1 MKRRTKYILTR
12 ATMTL
17 LLALFTTVGAW
28 AEITGHGTLNDPYVL
43 NTADDWATFANKNNA
58 DTYWGSNVYV
68 KLSDTW
74 DNSGSAVTTMV
85 GTSGHKFC
93 GTFLGNAK
101 TLTLNL
107 TTDNSEFTAPF
118 RYVDGATIKFLH
130 TAGTV
135 NGGNQKYA
143 TGLIGSSE
151 GTVKI
156 TACRSSVAIS
166 SNRSSESNKD
176 ATHGGFIGVA
186 SGSVTFT
193 NCLFD
198 GSITDAAAT
207 NCGGF
212 VGWRN
217 GSLTFNNCLMA
228 GTMTLSSTSGSATFN
243 RNGSSTLN
251 HCYYKTAYGD
261 VQGTAVGTMTDTEL
275 AAALGSGWE
284 VSGNS
289 VVPITDVK
297 NLGSATVSGIRKNYP
312 YTGSNIAIGY
322 TVTAADGTVLTKGT
336 HYTETISP
344 SPVNA
349 VGSYTLTITGI
360 SPYSGSQTFNFCVS
374 NGVRYLEY
382 DTSDRTYKIGAVPDG
397 ATTVTAT
404 DNYTTNSWGTSGT
417 ETWYVIEGAVTRKY
431 GIKIYGTVNLVLC
444 NGATFSGNNA
454 LILYDNNATLN
465 IYAQTDDAATMGQ
478 LMATGSQTY
487 RPAIGPYDGKTGTTV
502 NIHGGK
508 ITATGG
514 NYTAGIGC
522 AAYSKGGT
530 INIYGGII
538 TAQGGDSAA
547 GIGGG
552 QGSASGTTA
561 VSIYGGQVSATG
573 GQKAAGIG
581 KGNGD
586 SQTVTVFLSW
596 TTSTY
601 DKIYASSYSGTVTI
615 DPAHP
620 FKLSD
625 TSADATTS
633 NIGGKTIVPAQ
644 AVTYAV
650 TFDTGGGSAV
660 SAQGIVSGQTATLP
674 GAPVK
679 QGYRFQKW
687 QLQGSDYDFSTPVTG
702 DITLT
707 AVWTALPDIE
717 YMNTSNV
724 AATLAGTDYY
734 PLEPSQ
740 TTLDGGTWVVVDDA
754 TTFTDRITVKNSVT
768 LILADGKTLTAQKGI
783 SVTAKD
789 NAVLTILAQSG
800 GTGALTVTGV
810 NYDSDACIG
819 GDWASGKYNC
829 GTVSIYG
836 GRITTSGN
844 YTGAGI
850 GGANGYRG
858 GTINILG
865 GQVDVSGGSYCGHA
879 IGYGYQSQTATATI
893 TLGWRNA
900 TDYIMLRPGASGTA
914 CCKGTVTLASNF
926 LLDGTTTKARWTSE
940 SVNNINSQKLVPNTT
955 VQTDWA
961 DIQAVL
967 TAGGTIAL
975 TNDVSSK
982 SGDEVLVVDA
992 GKTATIDLNGH
1003 TLTHNNATGTGDNDN
1018 VIYVR
1023 TENSALTIRSTGS
1036 TGHIAGNLGGISNY
1050 GTLTLTNVAL
1060 SGLGGI
1066 AISNQG
1072 TGTLTLTDVSVTD
1085 NTDGGIDNN
1094 STLNLAGKVTVTGN
1108 TRNSSAH
1115 NVFLNGSSV
1124 ITLTGALT
1132 DDSRIGVG
1140 GANNCAIT
1148 SGANGKA
1155 TLANFISDA
1164 ADEYIC
1170 WTTDGSEVQMNQR
1183 YFINERDGMADLTS
1197 RHQGETMPLRFT
1209 RSFTSGVPS
1218 TICLPFKINTM
1229 TYWDYGTFYT
1239 FVGVDKTTSP
1249 WTVTMEDKKTD
1260 LSDAGTPLLFMPK
1273 QTGSVTFEPF
1283 YIDVSPTIASSYTA
1297 GTTTVGDWTY
1307 KGTFEEVKWTTE
1319 PTGIYGFSAQ
1329 AVADAGIS
1337 QGQFVKVGAY
1347 VRVKPLRCYLEY
1359 QNGSANAARRHA
1371 AASDATATELPKTLN
1386 VRLIGSD
1393 GQQTA
1398 IGTLDTQTGEVT
1410 LGNWYTL
1417 DGTPLSG
1424 KPSAKGI
1431 YINNGKKMVI
1441 K

>member
-1 MKRRTKYILTR
+1 MLTR

-28 AEITGHGTLNDPYVL
+28 AEITGHGTPNDPYVL
-43 NTADDWATFANKNNA
+43 NTAGDWATFANANNA
-58 DTYWGSNVYV
+58 AAYWGSNVYV

-74 DNSGSAVTTMV
+74 DNSASAVTTMV

-93 GTFLGNAK
+93 GTFLGNGK

-107 TTDNSEFTAPF
+107 TTDNSEYTAPF

-143 TGLIGSSE
+143 TGLIGNAK
-151 GTVKI
+151 GMVNI

-166 SNRSSESNKD
+166 SDRSKEDNKD
-176 ATHGGFIGVA
+176 ATHGGFIGVSEGA
-186 SGSVTFT
+186 VTFT

-228 GTMTLSSTSGSATFN
+228 GTMTLSTYSNSATFN
-243 RNGSSTLN
+243 RNSASVLN

-261 VQGTAVGTMTDTEL
+261 VQGTQTSATGSDL
-275 AAALGSGWE
+275 QAQLGSGWE

-289 VVPITDVK
+289 VVPNTDSK
-297 NLGSATVSGIRKNYP
+297 DLTTATVSGIRKTYP

-322 TVTAADGTVLTKGT
+322 TVTAADGMALTKGT

-360 SPYSGSQTFNFCVS
+360 SPYSGSQTFNFSVN
-374 NGVRYLEY
+374 NGIRYLGY
-382 DTSDRTYKIGAVPDG
+382 DTSDRTYKTGAVPDG

-404 DNYTTNSWGTSGT
+404 DNYTTQKWGASGT
-417 ETWYVIEGAVTRKY
+417 ETWYVIEGAVTRNY
-431 GIKIYGTVNLVLC
+431 NIEIYGTVNLVLC

-454 LILYDNNATLN
+454 LSLNNNATLN

-478 LMATGSQTY
+478 MTTTGSETY
-487 RPAIGPYDGKTGTTV
+487 RPAIGPYNGKTGTTV

-522 AAYSKGGT
+522 AAYNSGVT

-538 TAQGGDSAA
+538 TAQGGKSAA

-552 QGSASGTTA
+552 QGSESGTTA

-573 GQKAAGIG
+573 GQNAAGIG
-581 KGNGD
+581 NGNGP
-586 SQTVTVFLSW
+586 QTSTVFLSW
-596 TTSTY
+596 STSTY

-625 TSADATTS
+625 TNADATTS
-633 NIGGKTIVPAQ
+633 NIGGKTIVPAPT
-644 AVTYAV
+644 VTYTV
-650 TFDTGGGSAV
+650 TFDSDGGSAV
-660 SAQGIVSGQTATLP
+660 SSQGIVSGQTATLP
-674 GAPVK
+674 GTPVK

-687 QLQGSDYDFSTPVTG
+687 QLQGSDYDFSTPVTA

-768 LILADGKTLTAQKGI
+768 LILTDGKTLTAQKGI
-783 SVTAKD
+783 SVTAND

-810 NYDSDACIG
+810 NDHTGDACIG
-819 GDWASGKYNC
+819 GDWASGKYDC

-844 YTGAGI
+844 HMGAGI
-850 GGANGYRG
+850 GGASGYRG

-865 GQVDVSGGSYCGHA
+865 GQVDVSGGSYGSHA
-879 IGYGYQSQTATATI
+879 IGYGYQPQTEATATI

-900 TDYIMLRPGASGTA
+900 TDYIMLRPGVSGTA

-967 TAGGTIAL
+967 TAGGTIEL

-982 SGDEVLVVDA
+982 SGDKMLVVPA
-992 GKTATIDLNGH
+992 GKTATIDLCGH
-1003 TLTHNNATGTGDNDN
+1003 TLTHNNATGTGDNN
-1018 VIYVR
+1018 SVIEVR
-1023 TENSALTIRSTGS
+1023 TQTSALTIRSTGS
-1036 TGHIAGNLGGISNY
+1036 TGHIAGNLGGIDNC

-1060 SGLGGI
+1060 SGLSGL
-1066 AISNQG
+1066 ALYNY
-1072 TGTLTLTDVSVTD
+1072 GTLTLTDVSVTD
-1085 NTDGGIDNN
+1085 NTNGGIENY

-1115 NVFLNGSSV
+1115 NVFLGGSGV

-1140 GANNCAIT
+1140 GANDCAIT

-1155 TLANFISDA
+1155 TLANFISDE

-1170 WTTDGSEVQMNQR
+1170 WTTDGSEVQINKY
-1183 YFINERDGMADLTS
+1183 YFINERDGMADLTN
-1197 RHQGETMPLRFT
+1197 RHQGETVPVRFA

-1218 TICLPFKINTM
+1218 TICLPFKINPA
-1229 TYWDYGTFYT
+1229 TYTGYGTCYT
-1239 FVGVDKTTSP
+1239 FVGVNKTTSP
-1249 WTVTMEDKKTD
+1249 WTVTMEETNSY

-1273 QTGSVTFEPF
+1273 QTGSVTFQPF
-1283 YIDVSPTIASSYTA
+1283 DGNPTIASSYTA

-1307 KGTFEEVKWTTE
+1307 KGTYEEVKWTTE

-1359 QNGSANAARRHA
+1359 QNGIANAARRHA

>member
-1 MKRRTKYILTR
+1 MKRRTKFILTR

-28 AEITGHGTLNDPYVL
+28 AEITGHGTPNDPYVL
-43 NTADDWATFANKNNA
+43 NTAGDWATFANESNA
-58 DTYWGSNVYV
+58 ATYWGSNVYV

-74 DNSGSAVTTMV
+74 DNSASAVTTMV
-85 GTSGHKFC
+85 GTSDHKFC
-93 GTFLGNAK
+93 GTFLGNGK

-107 TTDNSEFTAPF
+107 TTDGSEYTAPF

-143 TGLIGSSE
+143 TGLIGNAK
-151 GTVKI
+151 GMVNI

-166 SNRSSESNKD
+166 SNRSNESNKD
-176 ATHGGFIGVA
+176 ATHGGFIGVSEGA
-186 SGSVTFT
+186 VTFT

-198 GSITDAAAT
+198 GSITDTAAT

-228 GTMTLSSTSGSATFN
+228 GTMTLSTYSNSATFN
-243 RNGSSTLN
+243 RNSSSTLN

-261 VQGTAVGTMTDTEL
+261 VQGTQTSATGSDL
-275 AAALGSGWE
+275 QAQLGSGWK

-289 VVPITDVK
+289 VVPIMDVK
-297 NLGSATVSGIRKNYP
+297 NLGIATISGISGFYP
-312 YTGSNIAIGY
+312 YTGSEIAVDY
-322 TVTAADGTVLTKGT
+322 TVTAADGTALTKGT
-336 HYTETISP
+336 HYTETICP
-344 SPVNA
+344 ATVQEK
-349 VGSYTLTITGI
+349 GDYTLIITGT
-360 SPYSGSQTFNFCVS
+360 SPYSGSQTFNFIVDDGLHVTSETTTITNATYRVTGNVTINSRVTINGDVTLIFDAGSSLTVTGGIGVNEGNSLTICGTGMLTTTASGYNASIGGDNNHSAGNITISGCTVNATAAFLGAAIGGGCYGANATQDTGTSTITLNGCV
-374 NGVRYLEY
+374 
-382 DTSDRTYKIGAVPDG
+382 
-397 ATTVTAT
+397 VTAT
-404 DNYTTNSWGTSGT
+404 STSTGPD
-417 ETWYVIEGAVTRKY
+417 V
-431 GIKIYGTVNLVLC
+431 
-444 NGATFSGNNA
+444 
-454 LILYDNNATLN
+454 
-465 IYAQTDDAATMGQ
+465 AA
-478 LMATGSQTY
+478 
-487 RPAIGPYDGKTGTTV
+487 
-502 NIHGGK
+502 
-508 ITATGG
+508 
-514 NYTAGIGC
+514 
-522 AAYSKGGT
+522 
-530 INIYGGII
+530 
-538 TAQGGDSAA
+538 
-547 GIGGG
+547 IGGG
-552 QGSASGTTA
+552 MCDDSHTYNVNINGGQITVNNNGESKRSGYIKGNVNLDWTDFANDFIVADGYNGTFTFKHPFQYDNSGTPTIVTA
-561 VSIYGGQVSATG
+561 E
-573 GQKAAGIG
+573 
-581 KGNGD
+581 
-586 SQTVTVFLSW
+586 
-596 TTSTY
+596 
-601 DKIYASSYSGTVTI
+601 
-615 DPAHP
+615 
-620 FKLSD
+620 
-625 TSADATTS
+625 
-633 NIGGKTIVPAQ
+633 NIGSLGGKRLTPYTAQ
-644 AVTYAV
+644 TYTV
-650 TFDTGGGSAV
+650 TFDTGEGATTVATQTLPEGF
-660 SAQGIVSGQTATLP
+660 TATRPDDPLRT
-674 GAPVK
+674 
-679 QGYRFQKW
+679 GYRFTGWKS
-687 QLQGSDYDFSTPVTG
+687 GSTAYDFTATVTANL
-702 DITLT
+702 TLT
-707 AVWTALPDIE
+707 AEWETVSAISYINTEGQTVSGFTQYIALE
-717 YMNTSNV
+717 
-724 AATLAGTDYY
+724 AGH
-734 PLEPSQ
+734 
-740 TTLDGGTWVVVDDA
+740 TTLDGNVCPTWVVDA
-754 TTFTDRITVKNSVT
+754 DLTQSSRITVKNSVT
-768 LILADGKTLTAQKGI
+768 LILTDGKTLTAQKGI
-783 SVTAKD
+783 SVTAND
-789 NAVLTILAQSG
+789 NAALTILAQSG

-810 NYDSDACIG
+810 NNHTGDACIG

-844 YTGAGI
+844 HMGAGI
-850 GGANGYRG
+850 GGANGYQG

-865 GQVDVSGGSYCGHA
+865 GQVDVSGGSYGGHA
-879 IGYGYQSQTATATI
+879 IGYGYLAKTATATI

-900 TDYIMLRPGASGTA
+900 TDYIMLRPGVSGTA

-967 TAGGTIAL
+967 TAGGTIEL

-982 SGDEVLVVDA
+982 SGDEMLVVGA

-1003 TLTHNNATGTGDNDN
+1003 TLTHNNATGTGDNN
-1018 VIYVR
+1018 SVIEVR
-1023 TENSALTIRSTGS
+1023 TQTSALTIRSTGS
-1036 TGHIAGNLGGISNY
+1036 TGHIAGNLDGIYNC
-1050 GTLTLTNVAL
+1050 GTLTLTNVAI
-1060 SGLGGI
+1060 SGLGGL
-1066 AISNQG
+1066 AIYNHG

-1085 NTDGGIDNN
+1085 NTHGGIENYG
-1094 STLNLAGKVTVTGN
+1094 TLNLAGKVTVTGN
-1108 TRNSSAH
+1108 TLNSSAC
-1115 NVFLNGSSV
+1115 NVFLASSSV
-1124 ITLTGALT
+1124 ITLTGAL
-1132 DDSRIGVG
+1132 DSDSRIGVG
-1140 GANNCAIT
+1140 GANDYAIT

-1155 TLANFISDA
+1155 TLANFISDEA
-1164 ADEYIC
+1164 HEYIC
-1170 WTTDGSEVQMNQR
+1170 WTTDGSEVQMNRR

-1197 RHQGETMPLRFT
+1197 RHQGETVPVRFA

-1218 TICLPFKINTM
+1218 TICLPFKINPA
-1229 TYWDYGTFYT
+1229 TYTNYGTFYT
-1239 FVGVDKTTSP
+1239 FEGVDKTTSP
-1249 WTVTMEDKKTD
+1249 WTVTMEETNSY

-1283 YIDVSPTIASSYTA
+1283 DGSPTIASSYTA
-1297 GTTTVGDWTY
+1297 GTTTMGDWTY
-1307 KGTFEEVKWTTE
+1307 KGTYEEVKWTTE

-1359 QNGSANAARRHA
+1359 QNGIANAARRHA

>member
-1 MKRRTKYILTR
+1 
-12 ATMTL
+12 MTL

-28 AEITGHGTLNDPYVL
+28 AEITGHGTPNDPYVL
-43 NTADDWATFANKNNA
+43 NTAGDWATFANENNA
-58 DTYWGSNVYV
+58 ATYWGSNVYV

-74 DNSGSAVTTMV
+74 DNSASAVTTMV
-85 GTSGHKFC
+85 GTSDHKFC
-93 GTFLGNAK
+93 GTFLGNGK

-107 TTDNSEFTAPF
+107 TTDNSEYTAPF
-118 RYVDGATIKFLH
+118 RYVDGATINFLH

-151 GTVKI
+151 GTVNI

-166 SNRSSESNKD
+166 SDRSSESNKD

-228 GTMTLSSTSGSATFN
+228 GTMTLSTYSGSATFN
-243 RNGSSTLN
+243 RNSSSTLN

-261 VQGTAVGTMTDTEL
+261 VQGTQTSATGSGL
-275 AAALGSGWE
+275 QAQLGSGWE

-289 VVPITDVK
+289 VVPI
-297 NLGSATVSGIRKNYP
+297 NGIR
-312 YTGSNIAIGY
+312 
-322 TVTAADGTVLTKGT
+322 
-336 HYTETISP
+336 
-344 SPVNA
+344 
-349 VGSYTLTITGI
+349 
-360 SPYSGSQTFNFCVS
+360 
-374 NGVRYLEY
+374 YLKY
-382 DTSDRTYKIGAVPDG
+382 DTSDRTYKTGAVPDG

-404 DNYTTNSWGTSGT
+404 DNYTTDIWGTSGT

-478 LMATGSQTY
+478 MTTTGSETY
-487 RPAIGPYDGKTGTTV
+487 RPAIGPYDNRTGTTV

-508 ITATGG
+508 ISATGG
-514 NYTAGIGC
+514 DATAGIGC
-522 AAYSKGGT
+522 AAYSGGGT

-538 TAQGGDSAA
+538 TAQGGKYAA

-573 GQKAAGIG
+573 GQNAAGIG

-596 TTSTY
+596 STSTY

-633 NIGGKTIVPAQ
+633 NIGGKTIVPAPT
-644 AVTYAV
+644 VTYTV
-650 TFDTGGGSAV
+650 TFDSDGGSAV
-660 SAQGIVSGQTATLP
+660 SSQGIVSGQTATLP

-687 QLQGSDYDFSTPVTG
+687 QLQGSDYDFSTPVTA

-768 LILADGKTLTAQKGI
+768 LILTDGKTLTAQKGI
-783 SVTAKD
+783 SVTAND

-810 NYDSDACIG
+810 NQSSDACIG
-819 GDWASGKYNC
+819 GDFANKKYHC

-844 YTGAGI
+844 YMGAGI
-850 GGANGYRG
+850 GGANGFRG

-865 GQVDVSGGSYCGHA
+865 GQVDVSGGSYGHA

-900 TDYIMLRPGASGTA
+900 TDYIMLRPGESGTA

-982 SGDEVLVVDA
+982 SGDEVLVVGA

-1003 TLTHNNATGTGDNDN
+1003 TLTHNNATGTGDNRN

-1036 TGHIAGNLGGISNY
+1036 TGHIAGNLRGINNY

-1060 SGLGGI
+1060 SGLGGL
-1066 AISNQG
+1066 AISNY
-1072 TGTLTLTDVSVTD
+1072 GTLTLTDVSVTG
-1085 NTDGGIDNN
+1085 NTDGGINN
-1094 STLNLAGKVTVTGN
+1094 SSTLNLAGKVTVTGN
-1108 TRNSSAH
+1108 TLNSSAC
-1115 NVFLNGSSV
+1115 NVFLASSSV
-1124 ITLTGALT
+1124 ITLTGTL
-1132 DDSRIGVG
+1132 DSDSRIGVG
-1140 GANNCAIT
+1140 GANDRAIT

-1164 ADEYIC
+1164 AHEYIC

-1197 RHQGETMPLRFT
+1197 RHQGETVPVRFT

-1218 TICLPFKINTM
+1218 TICLPFMINPM
-1229 TYWDYGTFYT
+1229 TDWDYGTFYT

-1260 LSDAGTPLLFMPK
+1260 LLDAGTPLLFMPK
-1273 QTGSVTFEPF
+1273 QTGSVTFKPN
-1283 YIDVSPTIASSYTA
+1283 DVSPTIASSYTA
-1297 GTTTVGDWTY
+1297 GTTTEGDWTY
-1307 KGTFEEVKWTTE
+1307 KGTYEEVKWTTE

>member
-1 MKRRTKYILTR
+1 
-12 ATMTL
+12 MTL

-28 AEITGHGTLNDPYVL
+28 AEITGHGTPNDPYVL
-43 NTADDWATFANKNNA
+43 NTAGDWATFANANNA
-58 DTYWGSNVYV
+58 ATYWGSNVYV

-74 DNSGSAVTTMV
+74 DNSASAVTTMV
-85 GTSGHKFC
+85 GTSDHKFC
-93 GTFLGNAK
+93 GTFLGNGK

-107 TTDNSEFTAPF
+107 TTDGSEFTAPF
-118 RYVDGATIKFLH
+118 RYVDGATINFLH

-151 GTVKI
+151 GTVNI

-166 SNRSSESNKD
+166 SDRSSASNKD
-176 ATHGGFIGVA
+176 ATHGGFIGVSEGA
-186 SGSVTFT
+186 VTFT

-228 GTMTLSSTSGSATFN
+228 GTMTLSTYSGSATFN

-251 HCYYKTAYGD
+251 NCYYKTAYGD

-289 VVPITDVK
+289 VVPI
-297 NLGSATVSGIRKNYP
+297 NGIR
-312 YTGSNIAIGY
+312 
-322 TVTAADGTVLTKGT
+322 
-336 HYTETISP
+336 
-344 SPVNA
+344 
-349 VGSYTLTITGI
+349 
-360 SPYSGSQTFNFCVS
+360 
-374 NGVRYLEY
+374 YLKY

-404 DNYTTNSWGTSGT
+404 DNYTTNKWGASDT
-417 ETWYVIEGAVTRKY
+417 ETWYVIEGAVTRAY
-431 GIKIYGTVNLVLC
+431 DIKIYGTVNLVLC
-444 NGATFSGNNA
+444 NGATFSGSSALNSG

-478 LMATGSQTY
+478 MTTMGSQSDY
-487 RPAIGPYDGKTGTTV
+487 PAIGPYTGKTGTTV

-522 AAYSKGGT
+522 AAYSSGGT

-552 QGSASGTTA
+552 QGWANGTTA

-573 GQKAAGIG
+573 GQNAAGIG
-581 KGNGD
+581 KGDG
-586 SQTVTVFLSW
+586 SQTSTVFLSW
-596 TTSTY
+596 SNSTY
-601 DKIYASSYSGTVTI
+601 DKIYASSYGGTVTI

-633 NIGGKTIVPAQ
+633 NIGGKTIVPAPT
-644 AVTYAV
+644 VTYTV
-650 TFDTGGGSAV
+650 TFDSDGGSAV
-660 SAQGIVSGQTATLP
+660 SSQGIVSGQTATQP

-687 QLQGSDYDFSTPVTG
+687 QLQGSDYDFSTPVTAN
-702 DITLT
+702 ITLT

-740 TTLDGGTWVVVDDA
+740 TTLDGGTWVVMDDA

-768 LILADGKTLTAQKGI
+768 LILTDGKTLTAQKGI
-783 SVTAKD
+783 SVTAND

-810 NYDSDACIG
+810 NDHTGDACIG

-844 YTGAGI
+844 YMGAGI
-850 GGANGYRG
+850 GGANGARG

-865 GQVDVSGGSYCGHA
+865 GQVDVSGSSHSGHA
-879 IGYGYQSQTATATI
+879 IGYGYHPQTEATATI

-900 TDYIMLRPGASGTA
+900 TDYIMLRPGAGASSTA

-961 DIQAVL
+961 DIQAVF
-967 TAGGTIAL
+967 TAGGTIEL
-975 TNDVSSK
+975 TNDVSSM
-982 SGDEVLVVDA
+982 SGDGVLIVGA
-992 GKTATIDLNGH
+992 GKTVTIDLNGH
-1003 TLTHNNATGTGDNDN
+1003 TLTHNNATDTGDDCN
-1018 VIYVR
+1018 VIYV
-1023 TENSALTIRSTGS
+1023 TESSALTIRSTGS
-1036 TGHIAGNLGGISNY
+1036 TGHIAGNLGGIYNC

-1060 SGLGGI
+1060 SGLSGL
-1066 AISNQG
+1066 AINNNIS
-1072 TGTLTLTDVSVTD
+1072 GTLTLTDVSVTD
-1085 NTDGGIDNN
+1085 NTYGGIVNY

-1108 TRNSSAH
+1108 TRNASAH
-1115 NVFLNGSSV
+1115 NVFLDGGV

-1140 GANNCAIT
+1140 GPNNCAIT

-1155 TLANFISDA
+1155 TLANFISDE
-1164 ADEYIC
+1164 ADKYIC

-1197 RHQGETMPLRFT
+1197 RHQGETVPLRFT

-1218 TICLPFKINTM
+1218 TICLPFNINTM
-1229 TYWDYGTFYT
+1229 TYREYGTFYA

-1249 WTVTMEDKKTD
+1249 WTVTMEDTSSD
-1260 LSDAGTPLLFMPK
+1260 FPDAGTPLLFMPK

-1283 YIDVSPTIASSYTA
+1283 DDGSTPTPTIASSYTA

-1307 KGTFEEVKWTTE
+1307 KGTYEEVKWTTE

>member
-1 MKRRTKYILTR
+1 
-12 ATMTL
+12 MTL

-28 AEITGHGTLNDPYVL
+28 AEITGHGTPNDPYVL
-43 NTADDWATFANKNNA
+43 NTAGDWATFANENNA
-58 DTYWGSNVYV
+58 ATYWGSNVYV

-74 DNSGSAVTTMV
+74 DNSASAVTTMV
-85 GTSGHKFC
+85 GTSDHKFR
-93 GTFLGNAK
+93 GTFLGNGK

-107 TTDNSEFTAPF
+107 TTDGSEYTAPF
-118 RYVDGATIKFLH
+118 RYVDGATINFLH

-151 GTVKI
+151 GMVNI

-228 GTMTLSSTSGSATFN
+228 GMMTLSTYSGSATFN
-243 RNGSSTLN
+243 RNSSSTLN

-261 VQGTAVGTMTDTEL
+261 VQGTQTSATGSGL
-275 AAALGSGWE
+275 QAQLGSGWE

-289 VVPITDVK
+289 VVPTTDVK
-297 NLGSATVSGIRKNYP
+297 NLDIATVSGIRKTYP
-312 YTGSNIAIGY
+312 YTGSNIAIDY
-322 TVTAADGTVLTKGT
+322 TVTATDGTTLTKGT

-360 SPYSGSQTFNFCVS
+360 SPYSGSQTFNFCVN
-374 NGVRYLEY
+374 NGIRYLEY
-382 DTSDRTYKIGAVPDG
+382 DTSDRTYKTGAVPDG

-404 DNYTTNSWGTSGT
+404 DNYTTDIWGTSGT

-478 LMATGSQTY
+478 MTTTGSETY
-487 RPAIGPYDGKTGTTV
+487 RPAIGPYDNRTGTTV

-508 ITATGG
+508 ISATGG
-514 NYTAGIGC
+514 DATAGIGC
-522 AAYSKGGT
+522 AAYSGGGT

-538 TAQGGDSAA
+538 TAQGGKYAA

-573 GQKAAGIG
+573 GQNAAGIG

-596 TTSTY
+596 STSTY

-633 NIGGKTIVPAQ
+633 NIGGKTIVPAPT
-644 AVTYAV
+644 VTYAV
-650 TFDTGGGSAV
+650 TFDSDGGSAV
-660 SAQGIVSGQTATLP
+660 SSQGIISGQTATLP

-687 QLQGSDYDFSTPVTG
+687 QLQGSDYDFSTPVTA

-768 LILADGKTLTAQKGI
+768 LILTDGKTLTAQKGI
-783 SVTAKD
+783 SVTAND
-789 NAVLTILAQSG
+789 NAALTILAQSG

-810 NYDSDACIG
+810 NDHTGDACIG
-819 GDWASGKYNC
+819 GDWASGKYHC

-844 YTGAGI
+844 YMGAGI
-850 GGANGYRG
+850 GGANGFRG

-865 GQVDVSGGSYCGHA
+865 GQVDVSGGSYGHA
-879 IGYGYQSQTATATI
+879 IGYGYPSQTATATATI

-982 SGDEVLVVDA
+982 SGDEVLVVGA

-1003 TLTHNNATGTGDNDN
+1003 TLTHNNATGTGDNRN

-1036 TGHIAGNLGGISNY
+1036 TGHIAGNLGGINNY

-1060 SGLGGI
+1060 SGLGGL
-1066 AISNQG
+1066 AIYNHG
-1072 TGTLTLTDVSVTD
+1072 TGTLTLTDVSVTG
-1085 NTDGGIDNN
+1085 NTDGGINN
-1094 STLNLAGKVTVTGN
+1094 SSTLNLAGKVTVTGN
-1108 TRNSSAH
+1108 TLNSSAC
-1115 NVFLNGSSV
+1115 NVFLANSSV
-1124 ITLTGALT
+1124 ITLTGAL
-1132 DDSRIGVG
+1132 DSDSRIGVG
-1140 GANNCAIT
+1140 GANNRAIT

-1170 WTTDGSEVQMNQR
+1170 WTTDGSEVQMNQQ

-1197 RHQGETMPLRFT
+1197 RHQGETVPVRFT

-1218 TICLPFKINTM
+1218 TICLPFMINPM

-1249 WTVTMEDKKTD
+1249 WTVTMEDKKKD
-1260 LSDAGTPLLFMPK
+1260 LLDAGTPLLFMPK
-1273 QTGSVTFEPF
+1273 QTGSVTFKPN
-1283 YIDVSPTIASSYTA
+1283 DVSPTIASSYTA
-1297 GTTTVGDWTY
+1297 GTTTEGDWTY
-1307 KGTFEEVKWTTE
+1307 KGTYEEVKWTTE

-1359 QNGSANAARRHA
+1359 QNGIANARRHA

>member
-1 MKRRTKYILTR
+1 
-12 ATMTL
+12 MTL

-28 AEITGHGTLNDPYVL
+28 AEITGHGTPNDPYVL
-43 NTADDWATFANKNNA
+43 NTAGDWATFANANNA
-58 DTYWGSNVYV
+58 ATYWGSNVYV

-74 DNSGSAVTTMV
+74 DNSASAVTTMV
-85 GTSGHKFC
+85 GTSNQKFC
-93 GTFLGNAK
+93 GTFLGNGK

-107 TTDNSEFTAPF
+107 TTDGSENTAPF
-118 RYVDGATIKFLH
+118 RYVDGATINFLH

-143 TGLIGSSE
+143 TGLIGNAK
-151 GTVKI
+151 GMVNI

-176 ATHGGFIGVA
+176 ATHGGFIGVSEGA
-186 SGSVTFT
+186 VTFT

-198 GSITDAAAT
+198 GSITDTAAT

-228 GTMTLSSTSGSATFN
+228 GTMTLSTYSNSATFN
-243 RNGSSTLN
+243 RNSSSTLS

-261 VQGTAVGTMTDTEL
+261 VQGTQTSATGSDL
-275 AAALGSGWE
+275 QAQLGSGWK

-289 VVPITDVK
+289 VVPNTDSK
-297 NLGSATVSGIRKNYP
+297 NLTNATVSGIRKTYP

-322 TVTAADGTVLTKGT
+322 TVTAADGMVLTKGT

-374 NGVRYLEY
+374 NGIRYLEY
-382 DTSDRTYKIGAVPDG
+382 DTADRTYKTGAVPDG

-404 DNYTTNSWGTSGT
+404 DNYTTTIWGTSGT
-417 ETWYVIEGAVTRKY
+417 ETWYVIEGAVTRKND
-431 GIKIYGTVNLVLC
+431 IKIYGTVNLVLC
-444 NGATFSGNNA
+444 NGATFSGSSALNSG

-478 LMATGSQTY
+478 LTTMGSQSDY
-487 RPAIGPYDGKTGTTV
+487 PAIGPYKGKTGTTV

-508 ITATGG
+508 ISATGG
-514 NYTAGIGC
+514 NYTAGIGGV
-522 AAYSKGGT
+522 AYSSGGT

-538 TAQGGDSAA
+538 TAQGGNSAA

-552 QGSASGTTA
+552 QGGASGTTA

-573 GQKAAGIG
+573 GQNAAGIG
-581 KGNGD
+581 KGDGK
-586 SQTVTVFLSW
+586 QTVTVFLSW
-596 TTSTY
+596 STSTY
-601 DKIYASSYSGTVTI
+601 DKIYASSYSGTVAI

-625 TSADATTS
+625 TNADATTS
-633 NIGGKTIVPAQ
+633 NIGGKTIVPAPT
-644 AVTYAV
+644 VTYAV
-650 TFDTGGGSAV
+650 TFDSDGGSAI
-660 SAQGIVSGQTATLP
+660 SSQGIVSGQTATLP

-687 QLQGSDYDFSTPVTG
+687 QLQGSDYDFSTPVTA

-768 LILADGKTLTAQKGI
+768 LILTDGKTLTAQKGI

-789 NAVLTILAQSG
+789 NAALTILAQSG

-810 NYDSDACIG
+810 NDQSSDACIG
-819 GDWASGKYNC
+819 GDWASGGYNC

-844 YTGAGI
+844 YMGAGI
-850 GGANGYRG
+850 GGANGARG

-865 GQVDVSGGSYCGHA
+865 GQVDVSGGSYDGHA
-879 IGYGYQSQTATATI
+879 IGYGYCQTEATATI

-967 TAGGTIAL
+967 TAGGTIEL

-982 SGDEVLVVDA
+982 SGDEVLVVGA
-992 GKTATIDLNGH
+992 GKTVTIDLNGH
-1003 TLTHNNATGTGDNDN
+1003 TLTHNNATGTGDNCD

-1036 TGHIAGNLGGISNY
+1036 TGHIAGNLGGIDNY

-1060 SGLGGI
+1060 SGLGGL
-1066 AISNQG
+1066 AITNHG
-1072 TGTLTLTDVSVTD
+1072 TGTLTLTDVSVTG
-1085 NTDGGIDNN
+1085 NTDGGINN
-1094 STLNLAGKVTVTGN
+1094 YSTLNLAGKVTITGN
-1108 TRNSSAH
+1108 TRKSSAR
-1115 NVFLNGSSV
+1115 NVFLASSSV

-1140 GANNCAIT
+1140 GANDYAIT

-1155 TLANFISDA
+1155 TLANFISDEA
-1164 ADEYIC
+1164 HEYIC

-1197 RHQGETMPLRFT
+1197 RHQGETVPVRFT

-1218 TICLPFKINTM
+1218 TICLPFEINSS
-1229 TYWDYGTFYT
+1229 TYEDYGTFYT

-1249 WTVTMEDKKTD
+1249 WTVTMEKTN

-1273 QTGSVTFEPF
+1273 QTGSVTFEPL
-1283 YIDVSPTIASSYTA
+1283 DVSPTIASSYTA

-1307 KGTFEEVKWTTE
+1307 KGTYEEVKWTTE

-1359 QNGSANAARRHA
+1359 QNGIANARRHA
-1371 AASDATATELPKTLN
+1371 ATSDATATELPKTLN

>member
-1 MKRRTKYILTR
+1 
-12 ATMTL
+12 MTL
-17 LLALFTTVGAW
+17 LLALFTTVEAW
-28 AEITGHGTLNDPYVL
+28 AEITGHGTPNDPYVL
-43 NTADDWATFANKNNA
+43 NTAGDWATFANENNA
-58 DTYWGSNVYV
+58 TAYWGSNVYV

-74 DNSGSAVTTMV
+74 DNSASAVTTMV
-85 GTSGHKFC
+85 GTSDHKFC
-93 GTFLGNAK
+93 GTFLGNGK

-107 TTDNSEFTAPF
+107 TTDGSEYTAPF

-143 TGLIGSSE
+143 TGLIGNAK
-151 GTVKI
+151 GMVNI

-166 SNRSSESNKD
+166 SDRSNESNKD
-176 ATHGGFIGVA
+176 ATHGGFIGVSEGA
-186 SGSVTFT
+186 VTFT

-198 GSITDAAAT
+198 GSITDTAAT

-228 GTMTLSSTSGSATFN
+228 GTMTLSNYSNSATFN
-243 RNGSSTLN
+243 RNSSSTLN

-261 VQGTAVGTMTDTEL
+261 VQGTQTSATGSDL
-275 AAALGSGWE
+275 QAQLGSGWK

-297 NLGSATVSGIRKNYP
+297 NLGIATVSGIRKTYP
-312 YTGSNIAIGY
+312 YTGSNIAIDY
-322 TVTAADGTVLTKGT
+322 TVTAADGMALTKGT

-374 NGVRYLEY
+374 NGIRYLEY
-382 DTSDRTYKIGAVPDG
+382 DTADRTYKIGAVPDG

-404 DNYTTNSWGTSGT
+404 DNYTTDIWGTSGT

-444 NGATFSGNNA
+444 NGATFSGSSA
-454 LILYDNNATLN
+454 LILDDNATLN

-478 LMATGSQTY
+478 MTTTGSQSD
-487 RPAIGPYDGKTGTTV
+487 RPAIGPNYKKTGTTV

-508 ITATGG
+508 ISATGG
-514 NYTAGIGC
+514 NYTAGIGG
-522 AAYSKGGT
+522 AAYSCGGT

-552 QGSASGTTA
+552 QGGASGTTA

-573 GQKAAGIG
+573 GQEAAGIG
-581 KGNGD
+581 KGDG

-596 TTSTY
+596 STSTY

-625 TSADATTS
+625 TSANATTS
-633 NIGGKTIVPAQ
+633 NIGGKTIVPAPT
-644 AVTYAV
+644 VTYTV
-650 TFDTGGGSAV
+650 TFDSDGGSAV
-660 SAQGIVSGQTATLP
+660 SSQGIVSGQTATLP

-740 TTLDGGTWVVVDDA
+740 TTLDGGTWVVMDDA

-768 LILADGKTLTAQKGI
+768 LILTDGKTLTAQKGI

-789 NAVLTILAQSG
+789 NAALTILAQSG

-810 NYDSDACIG
+810 NQSSDACIG
-819 GDWASGKYNC
+819 GDWASGGYHC

-836 GRITTSGN
+836 GRITISGN
-844 YTGAGI
+844 YMGAGI
-850 GGANGYRG
+850 GGANGARG

-865 GQVDVSGGSYCGHA
+865 GQVDVSGSSQGGHA
-879 IGYGYQSQTATATI
+879 IGYGYSQTSTSTATI

-967 TAGGTIAL
+967 TAGGTIEL

-982 SGDEVLVVDA
+982 SGDEVLVVGA
-992 GKTATIDLNGH
+992 GKTVTIDLNGH
-1003 TLTHNNATGTGDNDN
+1003 TLTHNNATGTGDNCD

-1036 TGHIAGNLGGISNY
+1036 TGHIAGNLGGIDNY

-1060 SGLGGI
+1060 SGLGGL
-1066 AISNQG
+1066 AITNHG
-1072 TGTLTLTDVSVTD
+1072 TGTLTLTDVSVTG
-1085 NTDGGIDNN
+1085 NTDGGINN
-1094 STLNLAGKVTVTGN
+1094 YSTLNLAGKVTITGN
-1108 TRNSSAH
+1108 TRKSSAR
-1115 NVFLNGSSV
+1115 NVFLASSSV
-1124 ITLTGALT
+1124 ITLTGAL
-1132 DDSRIGVG
+1132 DSDSRIGVG
-1140 GANNCAIT
+1140 GANDYAIT

-1155 TLANFISDA
+1155 TLANFISDE

-1197 RHQGETMPLRFT
+1197 RHQGETVPVRFT

-1218 TICLPFKINTM
+1218 TICLPFIINTS
-1229 TYWDYGTFYT
+1229 TYEDYGTFYT
-1239 FVGVDKTTSP
+1239 FVGVDKTTNP
-1249 WTVTMEDKKTD
+1249 WTVTMENKDFP
-1260 LSDAGTPLLFMPK
+1260 DAGTPLLFMPK
-1273 QTGSVTFEPF
+1273 QTGSVTFEP
-1283 YIDVSPTIASSYTA
+1283 YDVNPTIASSYTA

-1307 KGTFEEVKWTTE
+1307 KGTYEEVKWTTE

-1359 QNGSANAARRHA
+1359 QNGIANARRHA

>member
-1 MKRRTKYILTR
+1 
-12 ATMTL
+12 MTL

-28 AEITGHGTLNDPYVL
+28 AEITGHGTPNDPYVL
-43 NTADDWATFANKNNA
+43 NTAGDWATFANESNA
-58 DTYWGSNVYV
+58 VTYWGSNVYV

-74 DNSGSAVTTMV
+74 DNSASAVTTMV
-85 GTSGHKFC
+85 GTSDHKFR
-93 GTFLGNAK
+93 GTFLGNGK

-107 TTDNSEFTAPF
+107 TTDGSEYTAPF
-118 RYVDGATIKFLH
+118 RYVDGATINFLH

-151 GTVKI
+151 GTVNI

-166 SNRSSESNKD
+166 SDRSKEDNKD
-176 ATHGGFIGVA
+176 ATHGGFIGVS

-198 GSITDAAAT
+198 GSITDATAT

-228 GTMTLSSTSGSATFN
+228 GTMTLSTYSGSATFN
-243 RNGSSTLN
+243 RNGSSALN

-261 VQGTAVGTMTDTEL
+261 VQGTQTSATGSDL
-275 AAALGSGWE
+275 QAQLGSGWKI
-284 VSGNS
+284 SGNS

-297 NLGSATVSGIRKNYP
+297 NLGIATVSGIRKTYP
-312 YTGSNIAIGY
+312 YTGSNIAIDY
-322 TVTAADGTVLTKGT
+322 TVTAADGTALTKGT

-374 NGVRYLEY
+374 NGIRYLEY

-431 GIKIYGTVNLVLC
+431 DIKIYGTVNLVLC
-444 NGATFSGNNA
+444 NGATFSGSSALNSG

-478 LMATGSQTY
+478 LTTMGSQSDY
-487 RPAIGPYDGKTGTTV
+487 PAIGPYNGKTGTTV

-508 ITATGG
+508 ISATGG

-522 AAYSKGGT
+522 AAYNSGVT

-538 TAQGGDSAA
+538 TAQGGKSAA

-573 GQKAAGIG
+573 GQNAAGIG
-581 KGNGD
+581 NGNGP
-586 SQTVTVFLSW
+586 QTSTVFLSW
-596 TTSTY
+596 STSTY
-601 DKIYASSYSGTVTI
+601 DKIYASSYGGTVTI

-625 TSADATTS
+625 TNADATTS
-633 NIGGKTIVPAQ
+633 NIGGKTIVPAPT
-644 AVTYAV
+644 VTYTV
-650 TFDTGGGSAV
+650 TFDSDGGSAV
-660 SAQGIVSGQTATLP
+660 SSQGIVSGQTATLP
-674 GAPVK
+674 GTPVK

-740 TTLDGGTWVVVDDA
+740 TTLDGGTWVVMDDA

-768 LILADGKTLTAQKGI
+768 LILTDGKTLTAQKGI
-783 SVTAKD
+783 SVTAND

-810 NYDSDACIG
+810 NQSSDACIG
-819 GDWASGKYNC
+819 GDWASGGYHC

-844 YTGAGI
+844 HMGAGI
-850 GGANGYRG
+850 GGANGSRG

-865 GQVDVSGGSYCGHA
+865 GQVDVSGSSHGGHA
-879 IGYGYQSQTATATI
+879 IGYGYSQTSTSTATI

-967 TAGGTIAL
+967 TAGGTIEL

-982 SGDEVLVVDA
+982 SGDEVLIVGT
-992 GKTATIDLNGH
+992 GKTVTIDLNGH
-1003 TLTHNNATGTGDNDN
+1003 TLTHNNATGTGDNN
-1018 VIYVR
+1018 SVIEVR
-1023 TENSALTIRSTGS
+1023 TQTSALTIRSTGS
-1036 TGHIAGNLGGISNY
+1036 TGHIAGNLGGIYNC

-1060 SGLGGI
+1060 SGLSGL
-1066 AISNQG
+1066 AINNNIG
-1072 TGTLTLTDVSVTD
+1072 GTLTMTDVSVTD
-1085 NTDGGIDNN
+1085 NTDGGIYNLG
-1094 STLNLAGKVTVTGN
+1094 SLNLAGKVTVTGN
-1108 TRNSSAH
+1108 TRNSSAY
-1115 NVFLNGSSV
+1115 NVFLERSRV
-1124 ITLTGALT
+1124 ITLTGAL
-1132 DDSRIGVG
+1132 DSDSRIGVG
-1140 GANNCAIT
+1140 GTNNRAIT

-1155 TLANFISDA
+1155 TLANFIRDE

-1197 RHQGETMPLRFT
+1197 RHQGETVPVRFA

-1218 TICLPFKINTM
+1218 TICLPFKINPS
-1229 TYWDYGTFYT
+1229 TYEDYGTFYT
-1239 FVGVDKTTSP
+1239 FVEVDKTTSP
-1249 WTVTMEDKKTD
+1249 WTVTMEDTNQRSG

-1273 QTGSVTFEPF
+1273 QTGSVTFEPNGGN
-1283 YIDVSPTIASSYTA
+1283 PTIASSYTA
-1297 GTTTVGDWTY
+1297 GTTTEGDWTY
-1307 KGTFEEVKWTTE
+1307 KGTYEEVKWTTE
-1319 PTGIYGFSAQ
+1319 PTGIYGFSVQ

-1359 QNGSANAARRHA
+1359 QNGIANARRHA

>member
-1 MKRRTKYILTR
+1 
-12 ATMTL
+12 MTL

-28 AEITGHGTLNDPYVL
+28 AEITGHGTPNDPYVL
-43 NTADDWATFANKNNA
+43 NTAGDWATFANENNA
-58 DTYWGSNVYV
+58 ATYWGSNVYV

-74 DNSGSAVTTMV
+74 DNSASAVTTMV
-85 GTSGHKFC
+85 GTSDHKFC
-93 GTFLGNAK
+93 GTFLGNGK

-107 TTDNSEFTAPF
+107 TTDGSEYTAPF
-118 RYVDGATIKFLH
+118 RYVDGATINFLH

-151 GTVKI
+151 GTVNI

-166 SNRSSESNKD
+166 SDRSKEDNKD

-228 GTMTLSSTSGSATFN
+228 GTMTLSTYSGSATFN
-243 RNGSSTLN
+243 RNSSSALN

-261 VQGTAVGTMTDTEL
+261 VQGTQTSATGSDL
-275 AAALGSGWE
+275 QAQLGSGWE

-297 NLGSATVSGIRKNYP
+297 NLGIATVRGIRKTYP
-312 YTGSNIAIGY
+312 YTGSNIAIDY
-322 TVTAADGTVLTKGT
+322 TVTAADGTALTKGT

-374 NGVRYLEY
+374 NGIRYLEY
-382 DTSDRTYKIGAVPDG
+382 DTADRTYKIGAVPDG

-404 DNYTTNSWGTSGT
+404 DNYTTDIWGTSGT

-444 NGATFSGNNA
+444 NGATFSGSSALNSG

-478 LMATGSQTY
+478 MTTAGSGTS
-487 RPAIGPYDGKTGTTV
+487 RPAIGPYSGKTGTTV

-508 ITATGG
+508 ISATGG
-514 NYTAGIGC
+514 NYTAGIGGT
-522 AAYSKGGT
+522 AYSSGGT

-538 TAQGGDSAA
+538 TAQGGESAA

-552 QGSASGTTA
+552 QGGASGTTA

-573 GQKAAGIG
+573 GQNAAGIG
-581 KGNGD
+581 KGDG

-596 TTSTY
+596 STSTY
-601 DKIYASSYSGTVTI
+601 DKIYASSYGGTVTI

-633 NIGGKTIVPAQ
+633 NIGGKTIVPAPT
-644 AVTYAV
+644 VTYTV
-650 TFDTGGGSAV
+650 TFDSDGGSAV
-660 SAQGIVSGQTATLP
+660 SSQGIVSGQTATLP

-702 DITLT
+702 HITLT

-724 AATLAGTDYY
+724 TATLAGTDYY

-740 TTLDGGTWVVVDDA
+740 TTLDGGTWVVMDDA

-768 LILADGKTLTAQKGI
+768 LILTDGKTLTAQKGI

-789 NAVLTILAQSG
+789 NAALTILAQSG

-810 NYDSDACIG
+810 NDHSSDACIG
-819 GDWASGKYNC
+819 GDFASGKYNC

-844 YTGAGI
+844 YMGAGI
-850 GGANGYRG
+850 GGANGAWG

-865 GQVDVSGGSYCGHA
+865 GQVDVSGGSYGHA
-879 IGYGYQSQTATATI
+879 IGYGYCKTEATATI

-900 TDYIMLRPGASGTA
+900 TDYIMLHPGANGTA

-967 TAGGTIAL
+967 TAGGTIEL

-982 SGDEVLVVDA
+982 SGDEVLVVGA
-992 GKTATIDLNGH
+992 GKTVTIDLNGH
-1003 TLTHNNATGTGDNDN
+1003 TLTHNNATGTGDNCD

-1023 TENSALTIRSTGS
+1023 TQNSALTIRSTGS
-1036 TGHIAGNLGGISNY
+1036 TGHIAGNLGGIDNY

-1060 SGLGGI
+1060 SGLGGL
-1066 AISNQG
+1066 AITNHG

-1085 NTDGGIDNN
+1085 NTDGGINN
-1094 STLNLAGKVTVTGN
+1094 YSTLNLAGKVTITGN
-1108 TRNSSAH
+1108 TRKSSAR
-1115 NVFLNGSSV
+1115 NVFLASSSV
-1124 ITLTGALT
+1124 ITLTGTLT

-1140 GANNCAIT
+1140 GANDYAIT

-1155 TLANFISDA
+1155 TLANFISDE

-1197 RHQGETMPLRFT
+1197 RHQGETVPVRFT

-1218 TICLPFKINTM
+1218 TICLPFMINTLL
-1229 TYWDYGTFYT
+1229 YEDYGTFYT

-1249 WTVTMEDKKTD
+1249 WTVTMEDEKKD
-1260 LSDAGTPLLFMPK
+1260 LLDAGTPLLFMPK
-1273 QTGSVTFEPF
+1273 QTGSVTFEPC
-1283 YIDVSPTIASSYTA
+1283 DASPTIASSYTA

-1307 KGTFEEVKWTTE
+1307 KGTYEEVKWTTE

-1359 QNGSANAARRHA
+1359 QNGIANARRHA

>member
-1 MKRRTKYILTR
+1 MLTR

-28 AEITGHGTLNDPYVL
+28 AEITGHGTPNDPYVL
-43 NTADDWATFANKNNA
+43 NTAGDWATFANESNA
-58 DTYWGSNVYV
+58 ATYWASNVYV

-74 DNSGSAVTTMV
+74 DNSASAVTTMV
-85 GTSGHKFC
+85 GTSDHKFC
-93 GTFLGNAK
+93 GTFLGNGK

-107 TTDNSEFTAPF
+107 TTDGSENTAPF
-118 RYVDGATIKFLH
+118 RYVDGATINFLH

-143 TGLIGSSE
+143 TGLIGNAQ
-151 GTVKI
+151 GTVNI

-166 SNRSSESNKD
+166 SDRSSESNKD
-176 ATHGGFIGVA
+176 ATHGGFIGVSEGA
-186 SGSVTFT
+186 VTFT

-228 GTMTLSSTSGSATFN
+228 GTMTLSNYSGSATFN
-243 RNGSSTLN
+243 RNGSSALN

-261 VQGTAVGTMTDTEL
+261 VQGTQTSATGSDL
-275 AAALGSGWE
+275 QAQLGSGWE

-289 VVPITDVK
+289 VVPKTDSK
-297 NLGSATVSGIRKNYP
+297 DLTTATVSGIRKTYP

-322 TVTAADGTVLTKGT
+322 TVTAADGMVLTKGT

-360 SPYSGSQTFNFCVS
+360 SPYSGSQTFNFSVS
-374 NGVRYLEY
+374 NGIRYLEY
-382 DTSDRTYKIGAVPDG
+382 DTADRTYKIGAVPDG

-404 DNYTTNSWGTSGT
+404 DNYTTDIWGTSGT

-444 NGATFSGNNA
+444 NGATFSGSSA
-454 LILYDNNATLN
+454 LILDDNATLN

-478 LMATGSQTY
+478 MMATGSQTD
-487 RPAIGPYDGKTGTTV
+487 RPAIGPNYKKTGTTV

-508 ITATGG
+508 ISATGG
-514 NYTAGIGC
+514 NYTAGIGG
-522 AAYSKGGT
+522 AAYSSGGT

-573 GQKAAGIG
+573 GQNAAGIG
-581 KGNGD
+581 KGDGV

-596 TTSTY
+596 SNSTY

-633 NIGGKTIVPAQ
+633 NIGGKTIVPAPT
-644 AVTYAV
+644 VTYTV
-650 TFDTGGGSAV
+650 TFDTGGGSAI
-660 SAQGIVSGQTATLP
+660 SSQGIISGQTATLP

-687 QLQGSDYDFSTPVTG
+687 QLQGSDYDFSTPVTA

-768 LILADGKTLTAQKGI
+768 LILTDGKTLTAQKGI
-783 SVTAKD
+783 SVTAND
-789 NAVLTILAQSG
+789 NAALTILAQSD

-810 NYDSDACIG
+810 NDHTGDACIG
-819 GDWASGKYNC
+819 GDWASGKYHC

-844 YTGAGI
+844 YMGAGI
-850 GGANGYRG
+850 GGANGARG

-865 GQVDVSGGSYCGHA
+865 GQVDVSGGSYGGHA
-879 IGYGYQSQTATATI
+879 IGYGYLSQTATATI

-900 TDYIMLRPGASGTA
+900 TDYIMLRPDASGTA

-982 SGDEVLVVDA
+982 SGDEVLVVGA
-992 GKTATIDLNGH
+992 GKTVTIDLNGH
-1003 TLTHNNATGTGDNDN
+1003 TLTHNNATGTGDNRY

-1036 TGHIAGNLGGISNY
+1036 TGHIAGNLRGINNY

-1060 SGLGGI
+1060 SGLGGF
-1066 AISNQG
+1066 AISNHG
-1072 TGTLTLTDVSVTD
+1072 KGALTLTDVSVTD
-1085 NTDGGIDNN
+1085 NTDGGIDNYG
-1094 STLNLAGKVTVTGN
+1094 TLNLAGKVTVTGN
-1108 TRNSSAH
+1108 TRNSSAY
-1115 NVFLNGSSV
+1115 NVFLASSSV

-1140 GANNCAIT
+1140 GANDCAIT

-1197 RHQGETMPLRFT
+1197 RHQGETVPVRFT

-1218 TICLPFKINTM
+1218 TICLPFMINSS
-1229 TYWDYGTFYT
+1229 TYEDYGTFYT

-1249 WTVTMEDKKTD
+1249 WTVTMEKTN

-1273 QTGSVTFEPF
+1273 QTGSVTFEPL
-1283 YIDVSPTIASSYTA
+1283 DVSPTIASSYTA

-1307 KGTFEEVKWTTE
+1307 KGTYEEVKWTTE

-1359 QNGSANAARRHA
+1359 QNGIANARRHA
-1371 AASDATATELPKTLN
+1371 AASDATATELPKILN